1 MFSTMKT
8 GLHRTIRA
16 LRNFDRDAMRGSE
29 LLFPYAHARPR
40 PRTTVPA
47 ERAHRAT

>member
-1 MFSTMKT
+1 MMKN

-16 LRNFDRDAMRGSE
+16 LRYIDRESMRGSE
-29 LLFPYAHARPR
+29 LVFPYAHARPR
-40 PRTTVPA
+40 PRDTARA